1 MFENQVASLPIPCKL
16 FDPSSTF
23 VVNTNPP
30 VTKVNLEV
38 SLRTNNDELTNKSN
52 RSELEE

>member
-23 VVNTNPP
+23 VVNANTL